1 MVPDLIVG
9 IATVIAMTL
18 SAIGAIVMDIFE
30 ERRENKDDELERFSE
45 TIITDC
51 KAEKDED

>member
-1 MVPDLIVG
+1 MIPDLIVG
-9 IATVIAMTL
+9 VATVIAMTIF
-18 SAIGAIVMDIFE
+18 AIGAVAMNIFE
-30 ERRENKDDELERFSE
+30 ERRENKDDELERFSQ